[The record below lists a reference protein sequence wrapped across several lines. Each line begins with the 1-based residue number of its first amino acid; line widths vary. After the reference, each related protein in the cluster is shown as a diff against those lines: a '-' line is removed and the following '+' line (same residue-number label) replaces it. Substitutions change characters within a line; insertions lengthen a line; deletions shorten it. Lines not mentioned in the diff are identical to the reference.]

1 MVKIIYDNNGETISK
16 NIDNNKNE
24 DKLENKN
31 LIIKIP
37 NEKEKQNDNEQ

>member
-37 NEKEKQNDNEQ
+37 NEKEK